1 MSHINDALK
10 RAQEAQQENP
20 PTTPPLEFRPV
31 EPDQQPPRRSTT
43 LLVGLSLVIVA
54 ILGLSSLLVYFI
66 SQSDSSTL
74 QVAARVIDPPLAPLA
89 AVSNA
94 PAEPKTN
101 AAVDVAAAVVTPPAP
116 PMKLQGI
123 FFNPRNPSALVSGQS
138 VSLGDHVGG
147 FRVVGISPVA
157 VTLVSATA
165 TNVLS
170 LSGH

>member
-10 RAQEAQQENP
+10 RAQQAQQENP
-20 PTTPPLEFRPV
+20 PATPPLEFRPA
-31 EPDQQPPRRSTT
+31 EPDQQPHRRPT
-43 LLVGLSLVIVA
+43 GLHIGLAVVVVA
-54 ILGLSSLLVYFI
+54 ILGLSILLVRVI
-66 SQSDSSTL
+66 MQSDSSTL
-74 QVAARVIDPPLAPLA
+74 PAAARVIDPPLAPLA

-94 PAEPKTN
+94 PADPKTN
-101 AAVDVAAAVVTPPAP
+101 AVVDVAAAMTNSPA

-170 LSGH
+170 LSGP

>member
-20 PTTPPLEFRPV
+20 PATPPLEFRPV

-43 LLVGLSLVIVA
+43 LMVGLSLVIVA

-101 AAVDVAAAVVTPPAP
+101 AVVTVALVPLPAP

>member
-43 LLVGLSLVIVA
+43 LMVGLSLVIVA

-101 AAVDVAAAVVTPPAP
+101 MVIDVAAAVVNPPA

-123 FFNPRNPSALVSGQS
+123 FFNPKNPSALVNGQS
-138 VSLGDHVGG
+138 VNLGDRVGG
-147 FRVVGISPVA
+147 FRVMGISPVA

-170 LSGH
+170 LSVR